1 MDEAGIDMVVAE
13 ASVRYLAPLRFDEEF
28 DLVLTVPRIGE
39 TSTTTEVKMER
50 EGETV
55 ARVELRHVVVDLE
68 SREKAP
74 IPGSLRDGLESY
86 GA

>member
-1 MDEAGIDMVVAE
+1 
-13 ASVRYLAPLRFDEEF
+13 
-28 DLVLTVPRIGE
+28 
-39 TSTTTEVKMER
+39 MER